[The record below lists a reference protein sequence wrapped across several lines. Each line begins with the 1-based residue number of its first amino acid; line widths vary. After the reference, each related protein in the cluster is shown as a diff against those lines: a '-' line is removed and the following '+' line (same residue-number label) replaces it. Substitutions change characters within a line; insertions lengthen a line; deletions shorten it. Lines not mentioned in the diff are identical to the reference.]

1 MSQALFD
8 FRERNHVRH
17 GIRRLLTIPTIAA
30 LVALTLLSTVKFA
43 SANTAPCNKK
53 FAAQIRAGVGNK
65 KATFNLKKC
74 LGAIPGG
81 ASSDSALTK
90 FDDSPE
96 AVKPPKFSNP
106 AAGDVLVIGG
116 LSSKTTATEFFHP
129 ATRKFVKT
137 GITGGPAA
145 FTPIEFA
152 EAGQILIAGGLSMA
166 VPTTGVL
173 SAAEQKLYLQS
184 NALTTA
190 RVYDFATGTLT
201 ATTGGLNTGRAFYTA
216 TLIAGCGCAADGQ
229 VLIAGGFDTTGA
241 PLKTAELYDPTT
253 QTFTAI
259 ANPMTDARAMHTATL
274 LSNGTVLI
282 IGGID
287 RVAEVVEP
295 FGLGAS
301 AVAVNT
307 AEIFDPSAK
316 TFTAVASKMP
326 LGAAGQTATV
336 LQNGKVLIAGGFEIT
351 PDPLAPLGSSIN
363 QAELYDPASQTF
375 IGTGS
380 LTDDRVLHTATLL
393 PNGSVL
399 ITGGATVTVS
409 WTIDVPTDVASI
421 VFAAGSFARNTA
433 EIYDPNAGTFTCI
446 KGAKNSACVA
456 SMAQSRAGQS
466 ATLLTAAPLA
476 GNVLIAG
483 GWGKLGIQATA
494 ELFNPAAT
502 KTSANGSFKATGSL
516 STPHTLHGAL
526 LLQ

>member
-1 MSQALFD
+1 MLQALFD
-8 FRERNHVRH
+8 FRGRNDVRH
-17 GIRRLLTIPTIAA
+17 GIGRLLTIPAIAA
-30 LVALTLLSTVKFA
+30 LVIVTLLLTVNFA
-43 SANTAPCNKK
+43 NANTAPCNKK
-53 FAAQIRAGVGNK
+53 YAAQIRKGVSDK

-106 AAGDVLVIGG
+106 AAGDVLMIGG

-129 ATRKFVKT
+129 ATKKFVKT
-137 GITGGPAA
+137 GVAGGPAA

-166 VPTTGVL
+166 IPTTGVL
-173 SAAEQKLYLQS
+173 TAAEQKLYLQS

-190 RVYDFATGTLT
+190 QIYDFATGTLA
-201 ATTGGLNTGRAFYTA
+201 ATTGGGLNTGRAFYSA
-216 TLIAGCGCAADGQ
+216 TLIAGCGCAAEGQ

-241 PLKTAELYDPTT
+241 PLKSAELYDPTT

-282 IGGID
+282 VGGID
-287 RVAEVVEP
+287 RVAEVL
-295 FGLGAS
+295 FGFGAS

-307 AEIFDPSAK
+307 AEIFDPSAQ
-316 TFTAVASKMP
+316 TFTAVVSKMP

-336 LQNGKVLIAGGFEIT
+336 LQNGKVLIAGGFEI
-351 PDPLAPLGSSIN
+351 APVPALGSSIN
-363 QAELYDPASQTF
+363 QAELYDPATQTF

-380 LTDDRVLHTATLL
+380 LIDDRVLHTATLL
-393 PNGSVL
+393 SNGQVL

-421 VFAAGSFARNTA
+421 VFAAGSFSRNTA
-433 EIYDPNAGTFTCI
+433 EIYDPTAGTFTCV

-456 SMAQSRAGQS
+456 SMAQARAGQS

-476 GNVLIAG
+476 GNVLVAG

-494 ELFNPAAT
+494 ELFNPTPT
-502 KTSANGSFKATGSL
+502 KTSANGSFKATGSM